1 MKEVVPNIR
10 PYAAGD
16 LDALVAIERGSF
28 PNAWSREVLAEWI
41 ERPDSDC
48 RVLEQEG
55 QVVGFVLV
63 VYEPD
68 GLHMINLA
76 VDPRFRR
83 RGLALSALEHVD
95 GLARER
101 GAERVVLEA
110 RETNLAAQ
118 LLYRKAGYR
127 AVSLVSNYYHGEDAY
142 RMVKRFGS

>member
-1 MKEVVPNIR
+1 MREVVPNIR

-16 LDALVAIERGSF
+16 LDALVAIEQASF

-41 ERPDSDC
+41 ERADSDC

-55 QVVGFVLV
+55 RIAGFVLV

-68 GLHMINLA
+68 GMHMVNLA

-83 RGLALSALEHVD
+83 RGLALSALECVD
-95 GLARER
+95 ELARER

-127 AVSLVSNYYHGEDAY
+127 AVGIVSNYYHGEDAY